1 MKTIKEESIMD
12 RKIVKKKWYKT
23 GKGKMMLASIGVL
36 LIAVVV
42 FYQVSFGNRMKIEK
56 DKLTI
61 ATVVKGDFQEYIL
74 ETGEVIPNR
83 TYFLDAVEG
92 GNIVQ
97 VFKESGTIVKK
108 GEPILQLE
116 NANLRLSV
124 LSQENSL
131 NEQINRVRTT
141 RLQLDQNYLSQK
153 KELAEIENSLQV
165 LAPKFRRDSILYS
178 KDIIAKQEIEQTKA
192 DFLFNQ
198 KRKKF
203 TNESFK
209 NDSTSRIVQLRQL
222 RTSEIRMIQSLDGV
236 RQILDNLIIKAPIDG
251 LLSTEQFGEGE
262 NIEKGQRIGQV
273 DVIGSYKVRVSI
285 DELYLSRIK
294 KNLRATATLDNK
306 KYLLTISYIYP
317 TVKDGE
323 FDIDLKFDSNDIPED
338 ILSGQSIRLKIELGN
353 PSKELLVPVGGFYN
367 DTGGNW
373 VFILNE
379 YGNKAVK
386 RDIVLGK
393 KNVENYQILEGLSE
407 GDQVIISSYDEFM
420 DSDELR
426 W

>member
-1 MKTIKEESIMD
+1 MD
-12 RKIVKKKWYKT
+12 RKVTKRKWHTTKKGRIALGGIGILIVAT
-23 GKGKMMLASIGVL
+23 FF
-36 LIAVVV
+36 
-42 FYQVSFGNRMKIEK
+42 FYQMSFGNRMRIEK
-56 DKLTI
+56 DKVTI

-83 TYFLDAVEG
+83 TFFLDAVEG
-92 GNIVQ
+92 GNIVE

-165 LAPKFRRDSILYS
+165 LTPKFRRDSILYT

-203 TNESFK
+203 TYESFK
-209 NDSTSRIVQLRQL
+209 NDSTSRIMQLRQL
-222 RTSEIRMIQSLDGV
+222 RSSEVRMIQSLDGV

-262 NIEKGQRIGQV
+262 NIQKGQRIGQV
-273 DVIGSYKVRVSI
+273 DVMGSYKVRASI

-294 KNLRATATLDNK
+294 RGLRAIATIDGE
-306 KYLLTISYIYP
+306 KYALTITYIYP

-323 FDIDLKFDSNDIPED
+323 FDVDLKFDSKNVPED

-353 PSKELLVPVGGFYN
+353 PSRELMVPVGGFYN

-373 VFILNE
+373 VFILDENS
-379 YGNKAVK
+379 NKAIK

-407 GDQVIISSYDEFM
+407 GDQVIISSYDDFM

>member
-1 MKTIKEESIMD
+1 MD